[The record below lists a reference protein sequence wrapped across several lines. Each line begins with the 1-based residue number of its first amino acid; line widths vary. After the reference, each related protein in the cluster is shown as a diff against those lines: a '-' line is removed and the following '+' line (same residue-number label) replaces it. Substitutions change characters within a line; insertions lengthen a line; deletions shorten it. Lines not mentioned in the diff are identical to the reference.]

1 MRFSFAPIDIVFII
15 IIIAL
20 IIRAGLRGFVAEIL
34 TMAAPILGIALAI
47 FCSNALAQVVKQIT
61 GSDSQAWNQIIAFL
75 VIFIVIYLLVKI
87 FQSLI
92 QKGIDKLKLEKADK
106 VLGIFL
112 GLLEGLLITGVL
124 IFIAH
129 WLPFTEV
136 KDIIKDG
143 FFYNL
148 LAPLLPVSSQLI
160 ESSIMV
166 KIHDAFKFLIVKIT
180 GRV

>member
-1 MRFSFAPIDIVFII
+1 MQFSFAPIDIVFLII
-15 IIIAL
+15 IVAL
-20 IIRAGLRGFVAEIL
+20 VVRAGLRGFVAEIL
-34 TMAAPILGIALAI
+34 TMAAPILGIFVAI
-47 FCSNALAQVVKQIT
+47 FCSNALGQVVKQIT

-75 VIFIVIYLLVKI
+75 VIFIVVYLLVKI

-112 GLLEGLLITGVL
+112 GLLEGLLVTGVL
-124 IFIAH
+124 ILIAH

-136 KDIIKDG
+136 KDIIKDS

-160 ESSIMV
+160 ESTITV
-166 KIHDAFKFLIVKIT
+166 KLPNTGKFLIDKFT
-180 GRV
+180 GKA